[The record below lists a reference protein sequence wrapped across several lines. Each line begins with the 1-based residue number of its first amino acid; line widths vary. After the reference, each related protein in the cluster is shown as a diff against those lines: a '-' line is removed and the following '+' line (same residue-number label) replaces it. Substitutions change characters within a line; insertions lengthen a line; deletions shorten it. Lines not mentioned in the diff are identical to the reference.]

1 MQSIFKLI
9 VFLGVIF
16 ISGAAIAQEDFSL
29 QLNERIQQGDNFF
42 SIQKFAES
50 WFRTHLS
57 GKGSGYKQYK
67 RWEYD
72 MLFQV
77 GGDGELPAGKQ
88 NGNLAK
94 MQQFLQVQP
103 DSLSLLSTGAA
114 WTNLAQSTP
123 VVAGGKNSGAG
134 RVNSW
139 AFQPGTDNVM
149 ICTPMGGMWRG
160 IWAQH
165 ITNYLWAPYSD
176 ALPNPALLQA
186 CYNYNNSNII
196 YALTGG
202 RDGET
207 RVSSGVIKSTDGGLN
222 WQPTALKMKESQQV
236 YVRKMIMHPTNP
248 ECLYVLTRTMLIKT
262 VDGGNNWDTLTY
274 GNYTDVAYKP
284 GSTIMYL
291 VGGSGLLLSDANG
304 ENFVAHGS
312 GVPAAGSYNVKI
324 GVTPAAPETIYLL
337 YGGGQYGFHRLMRS
351 TNGGSNFFIQSFGNP
366 NTNPLGYCDDG
377 KAECGFG
384 TVGQVFRNC
393 EIAVSPTNAASVFVG
408 GINVWESDNAGVNW
422 TIRAKWEEPNNIG
435 YAHADIH
442 ALEVRNGFLYCGSDG
457 GFYRM
462 GLSSKVWRPFTDQ
475 LSLAQVYRVGGTSES
490 QLFWGTQ
497 DNGLNEWKA
506 ASYRHVICCD
516 GTSSVQAPTNSNI
529 VYGAIQEGSF
539 AKSSD
544 AGVTFPT
551 GMFPPRQLGSGST
564 NCNCNDTTGGAWV
577 TPIVVSQS
585 NASKLYIG
593 YRQLYKSTNGG
604 TSWTAHAL
612 PSTTDPLT
620 TMAIS
625 PQDDNVVY
633 MARSSNRIFRTIDGG
648 SNIDQLAILPS
659 VLTISSIAIDPADK
673 NHIFVCLGG
682 YSALHKV
689 YEGTIDALG
698 VITWT
703 NITGTLPNMPYYS
716 IISAGTGGIYVAG
729 DVGVYYRNAQTTGW
743 LFYGTGLPSTSIR
756 DLRIVS
762 GKLIAASFGR
772 GVWKTPVFTP
782 CPANFTHDAQ
792 SGVINVNG
800 QEFYQASTSIVTD
813 VSTTGGLGASLVY
826 KSGNFITLKP
836 GFTATFG
843 TAMVSQI
850 LPCNTAGFSPAD
862 LVPIKGN

>member
-1 MQSIFKLI
+1 MQSIYKLI

-16 ISGAAIAQEDFSL
+16 ISGSAIAQDDFSQL
-29 QLNERIQQGDNFF
+29 LNERVQRGDNFF
-42 SIQKFAES
+42 SIQKFAEN
-50 WFRTHLS
+50 WFKNHPA
-57 GKGSGYKQYK
+57 GKGSGYNQYK

-72 MLFQV
+72 MLFQI

-94 MQQFLQVQP
+94 MQQFLQVQS
-103 DSLSLLSTGAA
+103 DSISLQNTGAA
-114 WTNLAQSTP
+114 WTNLSQSVP
-123 VVAGGKNSGAG
+123 IVAGGTNSGAG

-139 AFQPGTDNVM
+139 AFTPGSDNVM

-160 IWAQH
+160 IWVQFLS
-165 ITNYLWAPYSD
+165 TFLWTPYSD
-176 ALPNPALLQA
+176 ALPNPGILQA
-186 CYNYNNSNII
+186 CYNYNNNNII

-202 RDGET
+202 RDVET
-207 RVSSGVIKSTDGGLN
+207 RRSSGVIKSTDGGLN
-222 WQPTALKMKESQQV
+222 WQPTALKIKESEQV
-236 YVRKMIMHPTNP
+236 FVLKMIMHPTNP
-248 ECLYVLTRTMLIKT
+248 ECLYVLTQNRLVRTQN
-262 VDGGNNWDTLTY
+262 GGNNWDTVVT

-291 VGGSGLLLSDANG
+291 ANGTGLRISDVNG
-304 ENFVAHGS
+304 ENFIVFGS
-312 GVPAAGSYNVKI
+312 GLPATGSFNVKI
-324 GVTPAAPETIYLL
+324 GITPAAPETLYLL

-366 NTNPLGYCDDG
+366 NTNPLGYCDNG
-377 KAECGFG
+377 VAECGYG
-384 TVGQVFRNC
+384 SLGQLFRNC

-408 GINVWESDNAGVNW
+408 GINVWESDNSGINW

-462 GLSSKVWRPFTDQ
+462 SLTSKVWLPFTDQ
-475 LSLAQVYRVGGTSES
+475 LSLAQVYRVGGTSEN
-490 QLFWGTQ
+490 QLFWGCQ
-497 DNGLNEWKA
+497 DNGLNEWKT

-529 VYGAIQEGSF
+529 VYGSTQKGRF

-551 GMFPPRQLGSGST
+551 GIFPPRQLGAGST
-564 NCNCNDTTGGAWV
+564 TCLCDDTTGGAWV
-577 TPIVVSQS
+577 TPIVISQS

-612 PSTTDPLT
+612 PSTTNVLT
-620 TMAIS
+620 AMAIS

-633 MARSSNRIFRTIDGG
+633 MARSSNSLFRTMDGG
-648 SNIDQLAILPS
+648 STIEELTLLPS
-659 VLTISSIAIDPADK
+659 NFVISSIAVDPADK
-673 NHIFVCLGG
+673 NHIFVSLGG
-682 YSALHKV
+682 YTTANKV
-689 YEGTIDALG
+689 YEGTINGEGIL
-698 VITWT
+698 TWT
-703 NITGTLPNMPYYS
+703 NITGSLPNMPYYT
-716 IISAGTGGIYVAG
+716 IVSAGAGGVYVGG

-743 LFYGTGLPSTSIR
+743 IFYGTGLPSTSIR

-772 GVWKTPVFTP
+772 GVWKTPVFSP
-782 CPANFTHDAQ
+782 CPANFNHDAQ
-792 SGVINVNG
+792 SGIINVNG
-800 QEFYQASTSIVTD
+800 QEFYQASTSIVSD
-813 VSTTGGLGASLVY
+813 VSTTGGFGASLVY

-843 TAMVSQI
+843 TAMLSQI
-850 LPCNTAGFSPAD
+850 LPCNTVGFSPAD
-862 LVPIKGN
+862 LIPIKGN